1 MNSHKWILIIV
12 ANSEVSTAV
21 TANID
26 LLPSALASFL
36 LAGYDVTV
44 GATRHAGVQ
53 GHIQVPAVNT
63 G

>member
-1 MNSHKWILIIV
+1 MNSHEWILVSV
-12 ANSEVSTAV
+12 ANAEVSTAI

-26 LLPSALASFL
+26 LLPGALASFL
-36 LAGYDVTV
+36 LAGDDVTV

-53 GHIQVPAVNT
+53 GHIQVPAVTT